1 MSDILQ
7 SWPVDAFDAINIYMH
22 GGHFNIIASDGD
34 QVELEGD
41 SGDPADYDFSPEV
54 AGRWLQIHQWYDS
67 DSQPNFTLRLPK
79 QKAWVL
85 DLYAWHGKAEIAGL
99 SGRLQ
104 ISLQK
109 GDITVSDCQ
118 GQFFVTSSSGNV
130 ELTRCSE
137 AQAPERPPQ
146 PQNTDSPVHQ
156 NQPFPKDIFSNGPWD
171 WISWSPEEWT
181 DWGMRFGEK
190 ASKWAQ
196 QFASFWDHMG
206 WDHNKAGIFLH
217 SANGDVHLEEI
228 DATVCGVSLA
238 KGNIEFNRGRVTYLK
253 ASTSHGDIECKS
265 LLPDGGW
272 SLRTSHGNV
281 KLSLPADTRARLDA
295 ATRHG
300 NIHSNVPLVR
310 VSRPGPES
318 RNGGRMVGT
327 LGSTEGNT
335 IEISMSTL
343 HGDIEINLEQ
353 TRSAYASR
361 PETRQAAQASPV
373 NSAPAEPSAAEGND
387 NQDTNAVESNASTPD
402 PQLAIL
408 QALSEGTISVEEA
421 EHLLNNLKQQSRP

>member
-7 SWPVDAFDAINIYMH
+7 SWPVDAFDAVNIYMH

-34 QVELEGD
+34 QVELENN
-41 SGDPADYDFSPEV
+41 SGNPADNDFRPEV
-54 AGRWLQIHQWYDS
+54 AGRWLQLQQWYDS
-67 DSQPNFTLRLPK
+67 HSEANFTLRLPK

-85 DLYAWHGKAEIAGL
+85 ELYAWHGKAEITGL
-99 SGRLQ
+99 NGRLQ

-109 GDITVSDCQ
+109 GDIKVSDCQ

-130 ELTRCSE
+130 ELTRCRE

-146 PQNTDSPVHQ
+146 PQTTEIPTGQ
-156 NQPFPKDIFSNGPWD
+156 NQPFPKEMFSNGPWD
-171 WISWSPEEWT
+171 WMSWTPEEWT

-196 QFASFWDHMG
+196 QLSSFWEHMG
-206 WDHNKAGIFLH
+206 WDHNKAGLFLH
-217 SANGDVHLEEI
+217 SANGDIRLEEI
-228 DATVCGVSLA
+228 DANICGVSLA
-238 KGNIEFNRGRVTYLK
+238 KGNIEFKRGRVTYLK

-300 NIHSNVPLVR
+300 SIHSNIPLVR

-318 RNGGRMVGT
+318 HNGGRMVGT
-327 LGSTEGNT
+327 IGPTEDSP
-335 IEISMSTL
+335 IEINMSTL
-343 HGDIEINLEQ
+343 HGDVEINLEQ
-353 TRSAYASR
+353 EKSPYAEMPR
-361 PETRQAAQASPV
+361 PDQASQPTPV
-373 NSAPAEPSAAEGND
+373 NSAPAEPAATTSD
-387 NQDTNAVESNASTPD
+387 ESQAAAFADAPD

-421 EHLLNNLKQQSRP
+421 EHLLKSL